1 MPIVYTNYDFSVE
14 MWLGA
19 SVSKLKEKIKSEIQH
34 NFDANNLRLFKVDMP
49 TGDMSNILNDIAA
62 LHLPKEWT
70 PHGS

>member
-1 MPIVYTNYDFSVE
+1 

-34 NFDANNLRLFKVDMP
+34 NFDSIDANNLRLFNIGIP
-49 TGDMSNILNDIAA
+49 TGDMNNILNDIAA